1 MRGRGKP
8 PPPSSASTA
17 RATPTSARA
26 RSAKR
31 RSRTRSSPPT
41 TCARRRRSGSASGLI
56 DLYRRAQQRRR
67 GELRAPGDRT
77 GGLAPVEAA
86 RHPACER
93 RQASPVQLAPPIGGQ
108 HQAQRDAVALDEIAL
123 GHGIDAAILGAV
135 EEELDFVALDHLE
148 TVLDQQA
155 PRGLVELDQ
164 PPVLHRILEP
174 RVAVVPAFEAVLL
187 RGRQP
192 QAAAG
197 ARLVQPEEVAA
208 LLRLVAAIDAQ
219 RVVRGGAAEV

>member
-1 MRGRGKP
+1 MRCARSTRPSCCSTSSARTMRGRGKP

-41 TCARRRRSGSASGLI
+41 TCARRRRSGSASGLS

-77 GGLAPVEAA
+77 GGLAAVEAA
-86 RHPACER
+86 RHPARER
-93 RQASPVQLAPPIGGQ
+93 RQASPVQLAPPIDGQ
-108 HQAQRDAVALDEIAL
+108 HQAQRDAVALDEIAFR
-123 GHGIDAAILGAV
+123 HRIDAAILRAV
-135 EEELDFVALDHLE
+135 EEEFDLVALGHLE
-148 TVLDQQA
+148 TVLDQQPPCA
-155 PRGLVELDQ
+155 LIELDQ
-164 PPVLHRILEP
+164 APVLHRILEP
-174 RVAVVPAFEAVLL
+174 RVAVVPAFEAVLVG
-187 RGRQP
+187 GREP

-197 ARLVQPEEVAA
+197 ARLVQPQEV
-208 LLRLVAAIDAQ
+208 
-219 RVVRGGAAEV
+219 